1 MGKERDVDWCVSDG
15 LDPAACASR
24 CQVPNPGQR
33 LWMGTDNGVYQCAS
47 DGLRAHRSRF
57 EVPSIESS
65 PRRVEEQRAHR
76 LRCQVPSTETSVRA
90 MGEEPI
96 ARLQAGIQSWAN
108 CIDHHHQLH
117 RSGASS
123 FGNELVQSARLDESL
138 TVGRPVLS
146 ADKRLASLKPLHLK
160 ATEADS
166 VERGGGISEASRLSA
181 LWLLGA
187 N

>member
-1 MGKERDVDWCVSDG
+1 MTVAQYSAYAFSQPS
-15 LDPAACASR
+15 LA
-24 CQVPNPGQR
+24 GQ
-33 LWMGTDNGVYQCAS
+33 S
-47 DGLRAHRSRF
+47 
-57 EVPSIESS
+57 
-65 PRRVEEQRAHR
+65 
-76 LRCQVPSTETSVRA
+76 SVRA

-96 ARLQAGIQSWAN
+96 ARLQAAIQLWSTITN
-108 CIDHHHQLH
+108 CTDHHHQLH

-166 VERGGGISEASRLSA
+166 VERGGAVMSQASRLICTLA
-181 LWLLGA
+181 WPR